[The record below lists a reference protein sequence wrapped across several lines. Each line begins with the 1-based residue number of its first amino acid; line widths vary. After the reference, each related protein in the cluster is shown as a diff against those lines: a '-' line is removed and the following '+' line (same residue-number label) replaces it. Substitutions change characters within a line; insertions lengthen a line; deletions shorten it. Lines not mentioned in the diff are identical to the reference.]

1 MNKYL
6 IGPKGRT
13 YSRTITFN
21 GRKFFEHKQKY
32 YSDIVFWDNSNI
44 KESGCAVLA
53 LVNVLSGYVPN
64 IDVEKVANIM
74 KYGTFSRIKE
84 TLKYYGYKS
93 EIVYKNDSNDLYNKA
108 LKHLNDGKVL
118 IALVS
123 SKNVVPFKFSINNH
137 FIGIIGIE
145 DNKPIIL
152 NSEDSSSDCTLDELI
167 DKYMNGE
174 NNGFIFIEV

>member
-1 MNKYL
+1 MYL
-6 IGPKGRT
+6 IGPKGST

-21 GRKFFEHKQKY
+21 GRTFFEHKQKY
-32 YSDIVFWDNSNI
+32 YENIAFWDNSNI

-53 LVNVLSGYVPN
+53 LVNVLSGYIPN
-64 IDVEKVANIM
+64 INVEEVASVM
-74 KYGTFSRIKE
+74 KYGTISRIEE

-93 EIVYKNDSNDLYNKA
+93 RIAYKKDSYDLYNKV
-108 LKHLNDGKVL
+108 LNHLNNGKVL

-123 SKNVVPFKFSINNH
+123 SKNVVPFKFAINNH
-137 FIGIIGIE
+137 FIGIIGID
-145 DNKPIIL
+145 DNKLIIL
-152 NSEDSSSDCTLDELI
+152 NSEDSSSDCTLEELI